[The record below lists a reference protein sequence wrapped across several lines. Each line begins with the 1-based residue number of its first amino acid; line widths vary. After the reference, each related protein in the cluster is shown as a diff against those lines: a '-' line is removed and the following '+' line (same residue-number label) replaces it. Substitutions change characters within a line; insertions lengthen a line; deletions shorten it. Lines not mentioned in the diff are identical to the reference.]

1 MVPRGVAARWRRAA
15 AAPGEGQ
22 GSLGGREEA
31 ATGRESHAAR
41 LSLPGEW
48 GLFACRGCRGAGRVR
63 KVSGVPSR
71 PPSPGRPGRTLP
83 VRSFPER
90 EWRFLP
96 VPPRRGLWQPPAL
109 NDGLRFQVS
118 AALKEGRVTPTELC
132 QRCLALIK
140 STKFLN
146 AYITVAEETAL
157 KQAEESE
164 ERYKRGMLVCK

>member
-1 MVPRGVAARWRRAA
+1 MG
-15 AAPGEGQ
+15 
-22 GSLGGREEA
+22 
-31 ATGRESHAAR
+31 
-41 LSLPGEW
+41 
-48 GLFACRGCRGAGRVR
+48 
-63 KVSGVPSR
+63 
-71 PPSPGRPGRTLP
+71 
-83 VRSFPER
+83 SFPQR

-96 VPPRRGLWQPPAL
+96 IPPRRGLCYPAAL
-109 NDGLRFQVS
+109 KAVLCSQVS

-164 ERYKRGMLVCK
+164 ERYKRGVLVCK